1 LSKVIL
7 YRVIEVFVGLKT
19 YRGNNLGS
27 VSKKVLIVEDDMII
41 SLVVENMIK
50 KLGYTLAGK
59 AASGEDAIE
68 LAKEHK
74 PEIILMDI
82 RLKGEMDGIE
92 AIIKIKE
99 YIDTEVIYLTGN
111 SDKANYERA
120 KATNCI
126 DLISKPF
133 TIGELV
139 RSLDMID

>member
-1 LSKVIL
+1 MA
-7 YRVIEVFVGLKT
+7 
-19 YRGNNLGS
+19 S
-27 VSKKVLIVEDDMII
+27 VSKRVLIVEDDMII

-50 KLGYTLAGK
+50 KLGYTLVGK
-59 AASGEDAIE
+59 AASGEEAIE
-68 LAKEHK
+68 LAKEHE

-99 YIDTEVIYLTGN
+99 NIDTEVIYLTGN